1 MVKLENKIQDLSI
14 KQIKHRIKDL
24 EHRMRQKQKDQDR
37 RLEKKLVGPD
47 SEKQDREEEEIE
59 HVYQEKTGRVYHERT
74 AGRSAESWRTR
85 RDEVDEGKESAAD

>member
-1 MVKLENKIQDLSI
+1 M
-14 KQIKHRIKDL
+14 
-24 EHRMRQKQKDQDR
+24 
-37 RLEKKLVGPD
+37 GPD